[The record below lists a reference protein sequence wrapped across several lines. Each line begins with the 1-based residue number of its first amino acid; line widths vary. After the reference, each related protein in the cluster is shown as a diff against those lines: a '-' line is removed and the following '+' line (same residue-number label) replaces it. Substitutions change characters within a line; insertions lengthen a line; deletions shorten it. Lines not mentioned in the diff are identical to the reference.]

1 MDTNQ
6 HVRNTFVHF
15 RQADGQDERGGPQS
29 DSELLAGEPAV
40 RGRRTPSPGPAPSP
54 APADSDPVGGEE
66 ERRGAKPGRRERKH
80 MREAQVIHETDHPQ
94 QRPHLAAPASCK
106 PCIAVSCYCCAF
118 VAIFGLGFW
127 SKGHGPYPMPEEKM
141 TEHSVQLLKHS
152 QAANVASLAVLEDKL
167 RLNSMRYELDTQ
179 VFTMN
184 RTAAKEMI
192 AETCFLPERVCRG
205 MVAAVAAREIKYHK
219 KNSEPLNGNR
229 GSYYTVGMWVQET
242 RDGDEVQVAFMA
254 SSMTYQLQDVVTYK
268 EQVFEEPVIK
278 CEKTRWWFSTTET
291 CREISRSKTVSQLPV
306 FKQAVMGPQE
316 MQLVDD
322 MMEGVLAKKVL
333 ANTNHRVPLIGGR
346 SEDDGFSK
354 SGEF

>member
-1 MDTNQ
+1 
-6 HVRNTFVHF
+6 
-15 RQADGQDERGGPQS
+15 
-29 DSELLAGEPAV
+29 
-40 RGRRTPSPGPAPSP
+40 
-54 APADSDPVGGEE
+54 
-66 ERRGAKPGRRERKH
+66 

-94 QRPHLAAPASCK
+94 QRPILSSARGQLLLLFS
-106 PCIAVSCYCCAF
+106 F

-152 QAANVASLAVLEDKL
+152 PAANVASLAVLEDKL

-242 RDGDEVQVAFMA
+242 RDVDEVQVAFMA

-278 CEKTRWWFSTTET
+278 CEKTRWWWFSTTEN

-306 FKQAVMGPQE
+306 FNQAVMGPQE

-354 SGEF
+354 SNKSDEL